1 MKGIFKKKRFWVIS
15 IIIVAAVI
23 VIGSLNK
30 NKGAAEVS
38 VNVVPLETKTL
49 EQIISVKAPLEGI
62 EKADVVS
69 PLNYEIIDIRV
80 KEGDLVKKDQILAVL
95 DSDEL
100 EEFISKEENQIEL
113 SQLELKD
120 KQKALQI
127 EYDKAVLN
135 IKELET
141 SYIQNKE
148 LLQNEIITQ
157 EAFNKI
163 ENSLNDAKKS
173 LESFNVSEGKIVLS
187 SSELK
192 RIEIQKQ
199 ELEKKKED
207 LEKVFI
213 KSPIDGTVTR
223 VNVNLGRYAKD
234 TDDGKPMFVVENLN
248 KLQMKIFVSEYDI
261 SKIKIGQTAFITSD
275 VIKNETAKGVV
286 SRISPTAEQK
296 DNNTMERVIPV
307 VIDIAEKPE
316 SLIAG
321 VIATAKIEVD
331 RADNVY
337 AVPSGAIVVDENN
350 ENKVFVLNEDNTI
363 KSIKVELGLE
373 TDLETEIISNELINS
388 MKIVI
393 NPDLSLTDGMIV
405 MPNDS
410 TKKVNQ

>member
-1 MKGIFKKKRFWVIS
+1 MKGIFKKKRFWVIGFV
-15 IIIVAAVI
+15 IVAVII
-23 VIGSLNK
+23 VIGSINK
-30 NKGAAEVS
+30 NKGSVEVS
-38 VNVVPLETKTL
+38 VNVADLETKTL

-80 KEGDLVKKDQILAVL
+80 KEGDIVKKDEILAVL

-100 EEFISKEENQIEL
+100 EELIIAEENQIEL
-113 SQLELKD
+113 AKLELND
-120 KQKALQI
+120 KQKTLQI
-127 EYDKAVLN
+127 EYDKAILN
-135 IKELET
+135 IKELEE

-163 ENSLNDAKKS
+163 ENSLNDAKKG

-187 SSELK
+187 PAEIK

-207 LEKVFI
+207 LEKLFI

-248 KLQMKIFVSEYDI
+248 KLQMKISVSEYDI
-261 SKIKIGQTAFITSD
+261 SKIKIGQEALITSD
-275 VIKNETAKGVV
+275 VIKNETAKGLV

-307 VIDIAEKPE
+307 VIDIAEKPV

-321 VIATAKIEVD
+321 VIATAKIEVA

-363 KSIKVELGLE
+363 KSVKVELGLE
-373 TDLETEIISNELINS
+373 TDLETEIKTNELING

-393 NPDLSLTDGMIV
+393 NPDLSLSEGMLV
-405 MPNDS
+405 KPNDE
-410 TKKVNQ
+410 TIKVNQ

>member
-199 ELEKKKED
+199 ELEKKKDD
-207 LEKVFI
+207 LEKVLI

>member
-187 SSELK
+187 SSESK